1 MARKKPI
8 ISPLGQWAYPGEVTI
23 IPSSKITM
31 KGVNYPV
38 LGVDDLGN
46 SKVMMPGAEYDFPG
60 NYVTEYPQMQFG
72 GMSKRKVDKI
82 LNKNKDLN
90 FVQRMYQPNTPSM
103 MIPGQQHPSTHFMG
117 SGDGRVYP
125 TVVQMPDGT
134 LQYLGD
140 NAYDYADQTGQYIE
154 FPNDRQARRFAK
166 SYKKGTGVLEEFG
179 KGGQMIK
186 RKDGSYSQRGLW
198 DNIRAN
204 KGSGKKPTKE
214 MLEQERKIKAKMQ
227 NGGWLDQ
234 YQIGGED
241 IQKRLNRYMAQ
252 DNTKSYALPNGLSF
266 NTGLKGIQNQY
277 LNQNLPTDKL
287 GDLSPQV
294 LEALRN
300 SAKNLK
306 LDYSSSLNL
315 PRKLGN
321 IAYNSSYGL
330 ANPKST
336 KDLLT
341 DLTYTNSFPW
351 GNIRAT
357 TDSQQLNFKSKDSN
371 LNIGRNVKDSKVSNQ
386 FNFNTKVLPEALS
399 VYGTGQFNPDD
410 LLTFKGINPL
420 TAKAN
425 IKGNVGVRG
434 TTKNLD
440 YDLKGSYD
448 PKTGLNYQGDAAVR
462 MFKDRLNVSGSTTT
476 KNQLLDDYNL
486 NAALK
491 LGKNLNLSAF
501 RKNIDGEESYG
512 TGLKANL
519 GPVNFDLYQN
529 NIDAQNNYG
538 AGLNTNIGPFNLSG
552 NVNYNSNVMRDYN
565 IAADVDLLR
574 STKQNP
580 NRGTLNL
587 SGNYGA
593 GMDEMGTMSPSY
605 GLNLKYTN
613 SFEDGGWLD
622 EFQVGGIRRPIYTSN
637 SRDPRIGRYTDS
649 LNLYNKNTLAAYD
662 LLKKYP
668 KIRLPKVKN
677 TFSAEDEYATGA
689 PYGVDEYMGG
699 KLDFYGKTKLLPEI
713 INRAKIKPIGYQQVI
728 EGASADNY
736 FPVYKKPVQP
746 YIYKKPVAPRVI
758 PKPVLKPVIPKAV
771 TALPV
776 IPPPVASVP
785 VVEPPVKKIGYSKPI
800 IQQFN
805 YMSNENKAKAL
816 QKYGSVG
823 DIPFQGV
830 DINQLK
836 DGGWLDEFQVGGGR
850 RPIYTSDLNDPRL
863 QRFNDS
869 ASLHNSNFFIPNK
882 DVFYRSNAE
891 LKKSFCKDIN
901 CYGLV
906 RDGVK
911 QNKKQK
917 LEYIKGIQPTGY
929 DNFPNKSDY
938 NKGLSTEIL
947 FPEPVQPII
956 YQPSLAVS
964 NIDRDMY
971 TPGGGMAR
979 EYNIGVT
986 LQDGSKKAFRT
997 EKEYQDWKAANNL
1010 DITNAK
1016 VSEGRGYSYNYPENK
1031 KNGGWLN
1038 SYQIGG
1044 AENPTEWD
1052 PEIGSL
1058 QTLPIHKK
1066 RSWSEKL
1073 RGHINQFEK
1082 KIGLDPYNQR
1092 SDDFMEQWA
1101 RRVNDATG
1109 GRDWYKQPNDAS
1121 GPGGIATATM
1131 ETIMAPFSAPQYAT
1145 VYGATGKVQMPSEAM
1160 NIQNPYLAFLVDGTL
1175 DPTNV
1180 VGAGIVKNLGKGS
1193 LQNMFRSRMRGVR
1206 PTIQN
1211 SVDNIATPNIS
1222 NQLPPPEL
1230 GYINTEA
1237 RPHFDEWMRSF
1248 NSNPTGP
1255 TYMGTIGRSGSLFGN
1270 PAANAVNSFDL
1281 NKLKKSIN
1289 RSGLTKEDVLKNV
1302 SSKGKEALSKMS
1314 DSEFEQT
1321 VLKPT
1326 GEVVPYEPAINLGL
1340 DFNTNTRN
1348 LNLSDAIPMD
1358 DSEYRDIFNSR
1369 LDMANDIIFKN
1380 NKSGYDY
1387 ELTGLT
1393 PGTLNFNTPKQ
1404 FVPPNLSEKQ
1414 IERIST
1420 FNKNPK
1426 EFLVDN
1432 AGLKKL
1438 DNGLWI
1444 FDDSNGIYNSIFTD
1458 TYHSKDDAISAFKQ
1472 LMDKEL
1478 SPQEISGKAQWSV
1491 GVNPGQWRGEV
1502 KDIANADYFKAIPG
1516 LDMSIS
1522 SQGVFADGIPR
1533 RGTRAYESINE
1544 YLKLMD
1550 LGRVKPGFNSQTSY
1564 SKGLWD
1570 NAIKK
1575 GKAFGYFNNPRTIYG
1590 SMRTVA
1596 PLVAGATAA
1605 SQLPE
1610 QKNGGWLNKYQEGG
1624 ENLPE
1629 LNSKIDIANFY
1640 KNPLSEKYGIYQ
1652 DPEDDTYKYYLK
1664 TKEAVQPEE
1673 EYRQL
1678 PDLSNID
1685 KQKLKEINA
1694 KKASLSEIQLSN
1706 IQPVSPVILP
1716 KQRDQI
1722 LRDKLYYEQDD
1733 LMEQAISEFPI
1744 PSVKTPTYSEMLDA
1758 DPEFKRVM
1766 TEKPKPVAPIKPKPV
1781 ATNTPLVPIGNA
1793 PRAIVRPAVRKVVAK
1808 NDIVNLADLTITAA
1822 DKAYL
1827 NKVDEYCPGGNCLET
1842 TRNAYDML
1850 PGRIPGIPTTSAIW
1864 SEDLK
1869 VHSKKGT
1876 PTADDIK
1883 KYPYF
1888 AGDSGS
1894 GTLDSWDAQGR
1905 IVETG
1910 GKNFYNINTP
1920 TPINYKEIP
1929 VGALIGWG
1937 PKNQKNSNDK
1947 SRNQGYNI
1955 KFGMQPSHHST
1966 MVVGYSEDGEPI
1978 VYDGF
1983 LEKYMTLTE
1992 AKANIGSRLD
2002 YELEN
2007 ISAPKSV
2014 LNNTQDN
2021 LKNQGILLN
2030 YIPPTNI
2037 NPNKILSAANQPW
2050 AQIQDD
2056 SIKRA
2061 PRFNKQMMTEFNSA
2075 LINNKGE
2082 LMRNLNISSEK
2093 YEEFSKILLAI
2104 SAQESEGGGALKLFD
2119 NSSVGMTQLLTDNI
2133 FTDDKLKKAAAKP
2146 YMLNDGTNNILSASL
2161 IQKSPS
2167 ASAVAS
2173 MIYLSQLEKS
2183 AQAKY
2188 AEGKIPKERSVTKIN
2203 YLTDILR
2210 SNTAKYNSDGFFV
2223 EEVNKRIDL
2232 SPFEGGM
2239 FSDINPVGAAEL
2251 LNKTAGTNRY
2261 KVEVKDGDLVIKYKT
2276 KGNANLSNAEIIAY
2290 GWQSLNTLKSGDAQ
2304 GDSIYTRR
2312 VKNYYD
2318 LLNNTTPTYRKEGGQ
2333 TDWLN
2338 KYK

>member
-46 SKVMMPGAEYDFPG
+46 QQMMMPGGEYDFPG
-60 NYVTEYPQMQFG
+60 QYVTEYPQMQFG

-103 MIPGQQHPSTHFMG
+103 MIPGQQYPSTHFMA

-140 NAYDYADQTGQYIE
+140 NAYDYANQTGQYIE

-179 KGGQMIK
+179 KGG
-186 RKDGSYSQRGLW
+186 W
-198 DNIRAN
+198 
-204 KGSGKKPTKE
+204 
-214 MLEQERKIKAKMQ
+214 LEE
-227 NGGWLDQ
+227 
-234 YQIGGED
+234 Y
-241 IQKRLNRYMAQ
+241 
-252 DNTKSYALPNGLSF
+252 
-266 NTGLKGIQNQY
+266 
-277 LNQNLPTDKL
+277 
-287 GDLSPQV
+287 
-294 LEALRN
+294 
-300 SAKNLK
+300 
-306 LDYSSSLNL
+306 
-315 PRKLGN
+315 
-321 IAYNSSYGL
+321 
-330 ANPKST
+330 
-336 KDLLT
+336 
-341 DLTYTNSFPW
+341 
-351 GNIRAT
+351 
-357 TDSQQLNFKSKDSN
+357 
-371 LNIGRNVKDSKVSNQ
+371 
-386 FNFNTKVLPEALS
+386 
-399 VYGTGQFNPDD
+399 
-410 LLTFKGINPL
+410 
-420 TAKAN
+420 
-425 IKGNVGVRG
+425 
-434 TTKNLD
+434 
-440 YDLKGSYD
+440 
-448 PKTGLNYQGDAAVR
+448 
-462 MFKDRLNVSGSTTT
+462 
-476 KNQLLDDYNL
+476 
-486 NAALK
+486 
-491 LGKNLNLSAF
+491 
-501 RKNIDGEESYG
+501 
-512 TGLKANL
+512 
-519 GPVNFDLYQN
+519 
-529 NIDAQNNYG
+529 
-538 AGLNTNIGPFNLSG
+538 
-552 NVNYNSNVMRDYN
+552 
-565 IAADVDLLR
+565 
-574 STKQNP
+574 
-580 NRGTLNL
+580 
-587 SGNYGA
+587 
-593 GMDEMGTMSPSY
+593 
-605 GLNLKYTN
+605 
-613 SFEDGGWLD
+613 
-622 EFQVGGIRRPIYTSN
+622 QVGG
-637 SRDPRIGRYTDS
+637 
-649 LNLYNKNTLAAYD
+649 
-662 LLKKYP
+662 
-668 KIRLPKVKN
+668 VK
-677 TFSAEDEYATGA
+677 A
-689 PYGVDEYMGG
+689 
-699 KLDFYGKTKLLPEI
+699 
-713 INRAKIKPIGYQQVI
+713 
-728 EGASADNY
+728 
-736 FPVYKKPVQP
+736 
-746 YIYKKPVAPRVI
+746 
-758 PKPVLKPVIPKAV
+758 
-771 TALPV
+771 
-776 IPPPVASVP
+776 
-785 VVEPPVKKIGYSKPI
+785 KPI
-800 IQQFN
+800 IVN
-805 YMSNENKAKAL
+805 SL
-816 QKYGSVG
+816 S
-823 DIPFQGV
+823 
-830 DINQLK
+830 
-836 DGGWLDEFQVGGGR
+836 
-850 RPIYTSDLNDPRL
+850 DPRL

-971 TPGGGMAR
+971 TPGGRMAR

-1031 KNGGWLN
+1031 KYGGWLN
-1038 SYQIGG
+1038 KYQEAGEVPSDIERMQGV
-1044 AENPTEWD
+1044 D
-1052 PEIGSL
+1052 IR
-1058 QTLPIHKK
+1058 KK
-1066 RSWSEKL
+1066 RSWSDKL
-1073 RGHINQFEK
+1073 RGYVNQFED

-1101 RRVNDATG
+1101 RRVNNATG

-1121 GPGGIATATM
+1121 GTGGIGTAMM
-1131 ETIMAPFSAPQYAT
+1131 ETVMAPFSAPQLAS

-1160 NIQNPYLAFLVDGTL
+1160 NIQNPVGSFLADAIL
-1175 DPTNV
+1175 DPTNL
-1180 VGAGIVKNLGKGS
+1180 VGAGIAKNLGKGS

-1211 SVDNIATPNIS
+1211 SVDNIAVPDIS
-1222 NQLPPPEL
+1222 NQLSAPPSEL
-1230 GYINTEA
+1230 RLNENTGQFDA
-1237 RPHFDEWMRSF
+1237 YYNADRPYFNEWMRAL
-1248 NSNPTGP
+1248 N
-1255 TYMGTIGRSGSLFGN
+1255 RSGDIDVSELFAN
-1270 PAANAVNSFDL
+1270 PANSIDL
-1281 NKLKKSIN
+1281 RKLKKNSKN
-1289 RSGLTKEDVLKNV
+1289 RSGLTKEDVLKNA
-1302 SSKGKEALSKMS
+1302 SPEDKEVLSKMS
-1314 DSEFEQT
+1314 ESEFEQT

-1326 GEVVPYEPAINLGL
+1326 GDIVPYEPAINLNLG
-1340 DFNTNTRN
+1340 FNTNTRN

-1358 DSEYRDIFNSR
+1358 ASEYTDIFNSR
-1369 LDMANDIIFKN
+1369 LDMLNDIIAKN
-1380 NKSGYDY
+1380 NKSGLDY
-1387 ELTGLT
+1387 S
-1393 PGTLNFNTPKQ
+1393 
-1404 FVPPNLSEKQ
+1404 V
-1414 IERIST
+1414 
-1420 FNKNPK
+1420 
-1426 EFLVDN
+1426 
-1432 AGLKKL
+1432 
-1438 DNGLWI
+1438 
-1444 FDDSNGIYNSIFTD
+1444 
-1458 TYHSKDDAISAFKQ
+1458 
-1472 LMDKEL
+1472 KEL
-1478 SPQEISGKAQWSV
+1478 SPSGTLTFNTPAQTEKVAANPTILNELRNRGLIDEIGNMGPIAQEYINRWGIAGDRTIPQGESTWMLDI
-1491 GVNPGQWRGEV
+1491 NPGQWRGEV
-1502 KDIANADYFKAIPG
+1502 QDIANSEYFKAIPG
-1516 LDMSIS
+1516 LNMRNTTAS
-1522 SQGVFADGIPR
+1522 VFSDAIPR
-1533 RGTRAYESINE
+1533 RGTSAYESINQ
-1544 YLKLMD
+1544 YLKQMD
-1550 LGRVKPGFNSQTSY
+1550 LGRVKPGFNSQ
-1564 SKGLWD
+1564 SKSSSGLWQD
-1570 NAIKK
+1570 AVKK
-1575 GKAFGYFNNPRTIYG
+1575 GKAFGYFNDPTTVYG

-1605 SQLPE
+1605 SQLQE

-1733 LMEQAISEFPI
+1733 LMEQVISEFPI

-1766 TEKPKPVAPIKPKPV
+1766 TEKPKLVAPIKPKPV

-1808 NDIVNLADLTITAA
+1808 NNIVNLADFTITSA
-1822 DKAYL
+1822 DKTYL

-1850 PGRIPGIPTTSAIW
+1850 AGRIQGIPTSSDIW
-1864 SEDLK
+1864 SKDLN

-1883 KYPYF
+1883 NYPYF

-1894 GTLDSWDAQGR
+1894 GTVDSWDIHGV
-1905 IVETG
+1905 IVANG
-1910 GKNFYNINTP
+1910 GKNLYNINNP
-1920 TPINYKEIP
+1920 TPIDYKQIP
-1929 VGALIGWG
+1929 VGAVIGWG
-1937 PKNQKNSNDK
+1937 PANQKDSNK
-1947 SRNQGYNI
+1947 SARSKGYNK

-1966 MVVGYSEDGEPI
+1966 MVIGYSETGEPL

-1983 LEKYMTLTE
+1983 LKKYMTLTE
-1992 AKANIGSRLD
+1992 AKANIGSSLS

-2050 AQIQDD
+2050 AQIPEG
-2056 SIKRA
+2056 SAKRA
-2061 PRFNKQMMTEFNSA
+2061 PRFNKEMMVEFNSA
-2075 LINNKGE
+2075 LMNNKGE

-2093 YEEFSKILLAI
+2093 YDELSKIALAI
-2104 SAQESEGGGALKLFD
+2104 SAQESEGGGALGFID
-2119 NSSVGMTQLLTDNI
+2119 GSTIGMTQLNPDNI
-2133 FTDDKLKKAAAKP
+2133 FKDDKLKKAASKP
-2146 YMLNDGTNNILSASL
+2146 YMLNDGSNNILKPEL
-2161 IQKSPS
+2161 IKTPS
-2167 ASAVAS
+2167 GSAVAT
-2173 MIYLSQLEKS
+2173 MIYLSKLDKDSER
-2183 AQAKY
+2183 Y
-2188 AEGKIPKERSVTKIN
+2188 YNEGKKPQDRNFTKNSSIIK
-2203 YLTDILR
+2203 DAIR
-2210 SNTAKYNSDGFFV
+2210 SNTSKYNADGFFV
-2223 EEVNKRIDL
+2223 EETKKRIDL

-2239 FSDINPVGAAEL
+2239 FSSPDPIGAQTL
-2251 LNKTAGTNRY
+2251 LNKTAGTTDKY
-2261 KVEVKDGDLVIKYKT
+2261 KVSVKNGNLVVTLKT
-2276 KGNANLSNAEIIAY
+2276 KGNADLSVAERIGYA
-2290 GWQSLNTLKSGDAQ
+2290 WQSPNTLKLGDAQ
-2304 GDSIYTRR
+2304 GDSVYTRR
-2312 VKNYYD
+2312 IKNYYD
-2318 LLNNTTPTYRKEGGQ
+2318 LLNNTTPTYRKQGGQ